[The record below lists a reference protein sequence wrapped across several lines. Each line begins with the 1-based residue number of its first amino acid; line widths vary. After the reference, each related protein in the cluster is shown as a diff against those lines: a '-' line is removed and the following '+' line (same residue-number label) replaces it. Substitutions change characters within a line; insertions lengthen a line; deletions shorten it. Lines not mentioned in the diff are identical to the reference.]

1 LDERT
6 AATTTIL
13 IVEDEQPVRDML
25 AMLLEEDGYEV
36 LQAIHGQQ
44 ALTLVA
50 AQRPDLVISDV
61 MMPVLDGVELCRRL
75 KGSHE
80 TEAIPVILMSS
91 AAQPAALRANP
102 DGFIEKP
109 FQITAVESLVT
120 ELLGAPDEEQA
131 SGSAR

>member
-1 LDERT
+1 
-6 AATTTIL
+6 
-13 IVEDEQPVRDML
+13 
-25 AMLLEEDGYEV
+25 
-36 LQAIHGQQ
+36 
-44 ALTLVA
+44 
-50 AQRPDLVISDV
+50 